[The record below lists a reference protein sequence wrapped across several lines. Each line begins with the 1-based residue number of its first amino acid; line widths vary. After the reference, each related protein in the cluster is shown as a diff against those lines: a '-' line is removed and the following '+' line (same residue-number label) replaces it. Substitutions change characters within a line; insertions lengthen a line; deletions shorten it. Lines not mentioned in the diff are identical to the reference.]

1 MPASTAQLLKEIEI
15 LTRPLRQPIRL
26 MEVCGTHTEAISRS
40 GLRSVL
46 PKKIELVTGPGC
58 PVCVTPQRD
67 IDAVVALALMGIP
80 IACYGDVLRVPG
92 TVMSLEQAPAN
103 GVKVRVV
110 YSVEE
115 ALKWKKE
122 EPKVVFFGIGF
133 ETTAP
138 MTASAI
144 KHGLMVYSAHKYF
157 PPAML
162 ALSQD
167 KQIKIDGF
175 INPGHV
181 SAIIGL
187 KPYRAI
193 QRPQVVAGFEPTDV
207 LLAIIMLLRQIIDG
221 KALVE
226 NEYRRLVK
234 TGGNRRAQKLIAEVF
249 QPVDSEWR
257 GLGEIPKSGMA
268 IKKEYAKLD
277 AKIVYRDEIKKYL
290 ASRPARQAEL
300 GKAGGRKPDRLT
312 AQKRCRCGEVI
323 KGLIAPDRCKLFG
336 RACTPERPIG
346 ACMVSREG
354 ACRIKYEYK

>member
-1 MPASTAQLLKEIEI
+1 MLSPTSQLLREIER
-15 LTRPLRQPIRL
+15 LASKLRKPARI

-46 PKKIELVTGPGC
+46 PKKIELATGPGC

-67 IDAVVALALMGIP
+67 IDAVIALALSGIP

-92 TVMSLEQAPAN
+92 TQMSLDQAKASGAN
-103 GVKVRVV
+103 VRAV

-115 ALKWKKE
+115 ALTWKRE
-122 EPKVVFFGIGF
+122 EPRVVFFGIGF

-138 MTASAI
+138 MTAAAI
-144 KHGLMVYSAHKYF
+144 KKGLTVYSAHKYF

-162 ALSQD
+162 ALSLD
-167 KQIKIDGF
+167 PQIKIDGF

-193 QRPQVVAGFEPTDV
+193 QKPQVVAGFEPADV

-234 TGGNRRAQKLIAEVF
+234 TGGNRRAQKLLAEVF
-249 QPVDSEWR
+249 RPVDSEWR
-257 GLGEIPKSGMA
+257 GLGKIAKSGMA
-268 IKKEYAKLD
+268 IKKKYAKLD
-277 AKIVYRDEIKKYL
+277 AATVHKRIITSYL
-290 ASRPARQAEL
+290 ACAIDHRPKTIDCCC
-300 GKAGGRKPDRLT
+300 GK
-312 AQKRCRCGEVI
+312 VI
-323 KGLIAPDRCKLFG
+323 KGLIAPEQCKLFG
-336 RACTPERPIG
+336 RACTPEKPIG

-354 ACRIKYEYK
+354 ACRIAYEYK

>member
-1 MPASTAQLLKEIEI
+1 MPASTAQLLREIEI
-15 LTRPLRQPIRL
+15 LARPLRRPVRL

-40 GLRSVL
+40 GLRQVF

-67 IDAVVALALMGIP
+67 IDAVVALALGGIP

-92 TVMSLEQAPAN
+92 TQMSLEQAKAS
-103 GVKVRVV
+103 GAKVRVV

-115 ALKWKKE
+115 ALKWKQE
-122 EPKVVFFGIGF
+122 EPPVVFFGIGF

-144 KHGLMVYSAHKYF
+144 KKGLTVYSAHKYF

-162 ALSQD
+162 ALSRD

-193 QRPQVVAGFEPTDV
+193 KKAQVVAGFEPTDV
-207 LLAIIMLLRQIIDG
+207 SLAIIMLLRQITAGQAI
-221 KALVE
+221 VE

-234 TGGNRRAQKLIAEVF
+234 NNGNRRAQKLIAEVF
-249 QPVDSEWR
+249 RPVDSEWR
-257 GLGEIPKSGMA
+257 GLGKIPKSGMA
-268 IKKEYAKLD
+268 IKKKYARLD
-277 AKIVYRDEIKKYL
+277 ASVVYKKIIASYL
-290 ASRPARQAEL
+290 VTAKDQRL
-300 GKAGGRKPDRLT
+300 KTKDCCCGK
-312 AQKRCRCGEVI
+312 VI
-323 KGLIAPDRCKLFG
+323 KGMISPEECKLFG
-336 RACTPERPIG
+336 RACTPEQPIG

-354 ACRIKYEYK
+354 ACRIAYEYE

>member
-1 MPASTAQLLKEIEI
+1 MPSSTSQLLREIER
-15 LTRPLRQPIRL
+15 LASRRRRPARI

-40 GLRSVL
+40 GLRTVL

-92 TVMSLEQAPAN
+92 TEMSLEQAKGSGAK
-103 GVKVRVV
+103 VKVV

-115 ALKWKKE
+115 VLAWKKE
-122 EPKVVFFGIGF
+122 EPNVIFFGLGF

-144 KHGLMVYSAHKYF
+144 KHGLMVYPAHKYF

-162 ALSQD
+162 ALSRD

-181 SAIIGL
+181 SAIVGL

-193 QRPQVVAGFEPTDV
+193 AKPQVVAGFEPTDV
-207 LLAIIMLLRQIIDG
+207 LLAIIMLLRQITAGQTI
-221 KALVE
+221 VE
-226 NEYRRLVK
+226 NEYCRLVK

-249 QPVDSEWR
+249 RPVDSEWR
-257 GLGEIPKSGMA
+257 GLGKIPKSGMA
-268 IKKEYAKLD
+268 IKKKYAKFD
-277 AKIVYRDEIKKYL
+277 AVVVYHREIKRYL
-290 ASRPARQAEL
+290 ASR
-300 GKAGGRKPDRLT
+300 RKPDRLAT
-312 AQKRCRCGEVI
+312 QKQCRCGEVI
-323 KGLIAPDRCKLFG
+323 KGLIAPEQCKLFS
-336 RACTPERPIG
+336 RACTPEKPIG

-354 ACRIKYEYK
+354 ACRIAYEYE

>member
-1 MPASTAQLLKEIEI
+1 
-15 LTRPLRQPIRL
+15 

-40 GLRSVL
+40 GLRAVL

-58 PVCVTPQRD
+58 PVCVTPLSD
-67 IDAVVALALMGIP
+67 IDAVVGLALSGIP

-92 TVMSLEQAPAN
+92 SEMSLEQVKASGA
-103 GVKVRVV
+103 KVRAV

-115 ALKWKKE
+115 ALKWKKD
-122 EPKVVFFGIGF
+122 EPAVVFFGLGF
-133 ETTAP
+133 ETTVP

-162 ALSQD
+162 ALSRD

-181 SAIIGL
+181 SAITGL
-187 KPYRAI
+187 KPYSVI
-193 QRPQVVAGFEPTDV
+193 KKPQVIAGFEPTDI
-207 LLAIIMLLRQIIDG
+207 LLAVIMLLRQITCG
-221 KALVE
+221 ESKVE

-234 TGGNRRAQKLIAEVF
+234 PNGNRRAKKLIAEVF
-249 QPVDSEWR
+249 KPVDSEWR
-257 GLGEIPKSGMA
+257 GLGKIPKSGMQ
-268 IKKEYAKLD
+268 IKKKYAKFD
-277 AKIVYRDEIKKYL
+277 AAVRYKKIIANYRLKTKD
-290 ASRPARQAEL
+290 Q
-300 GKAGGRKPDRLT
+300 RLKT
-312 AQKRCRCGEVI
+312 PGCRCGDVI
-323 KGLIAPDRCKLFG
+323 KGLIAPEDCKLF
-336 RACTPERPIG
+336 RCACTPEKPIG

>member
-1 MPASTAQLLKEIEI
+1 MPASTTQLLKEIEI
-15 LTRPLRQPIRL
+15 LARPLRQPIRL

-67 IDAVVALALMGIP
+67 IDAVIALALSGIP

-92 TVMSLEQAPAN
+92 TQMSLEQAKAS
-103 GVKVRVV
+103 GAKVRVV

-115 ALKWKKE
+115 ALEWKKKD
-122 EPKVVFFGIGF
+122 PRVVFFGLGF

-144 KHGLMVYSAHKYF
+144 KKGLTVYSAHKYF

-162 ALSQD
+162 ALSRD

-181 SAIIGL
+181 SAIVGL

-193 QRPQVVAGFEPTDV
+193 KKPQVVAGFEPTDI
-207 LLAIIMLLRQIIDG
+207 LLAIIMLLRQITAGQAI
-221 KALVE
+221 VE

-234 TGGNRRAQKLIAEVF
+234 PQGNRRAQKLIAEVF
-249 QPVDSEWR
+249 RPVDSEWR
-257 GLGEIPKSGMA
+257 GLGKIKKSGMA
-268 IKKEYAKLD
+268 IKKRFAKFD
-277 AKIVYRDEIKKYL
+277 AAVVYRQGIKHYL
-290 ASRPARQAEL
+290 ASR
-300 GKAGGRKPDRLT
+300 RKPDRLAT
-312 AQKRCRCGEVI
+312 QKQCRCGEVI
-323 KGLIAPDRCKLFG
+323 KGLIAPEECKLFG
-336 RACTPERPIG
+336 RACTPEQPIG

-354 ACRIKYEYK
+354 ACRIAYEYE